1 MTKPIF
7 RDLLAT
13 EKPLIIPGAYD
24 ALSARLIEMAGFAA
38 CLVGGYAMVGARHA
52 LPDLGLV
59 GFGEMRNGV
68 ADILAATDLPV
79 LVDADNGYGDLKNV
93 ARTVRTYERMGISAL
108 FIEDQTNPK
117 RCGHMGGTGVV
128 PAEDFAVKIGAAAR
142 ARYSADTF
150 LIARTDA
157 RALNGLDDAL
167 RRCELCLEAGANGLY
182 VEAPQSIAELERIG
196 RLFDV
201 PLLVDLAESG
211 PLPFLKPLE
220 LAELGF
226 AMVIYPTALVYR
238 VAAAYAKF
246 LAELKTGAVDESDAV
261 SFEEW
266 KRMMRFDDW
275 ADAETGFGGKP

>member
-1 MTKPIF
+1 MTQPTF

-13 EKPLIIPGAYD
+13 EKPLIMPGAYD
-24 ALSARLIEMAGFAA
+24 ALSAQLIEMAGFKA
-38 CLVGGYAMVGARHA
+38 CFVGGYALVGARHA

-59 GFGEMRNGV
+59 GFGEMRNGI
-68 ADILAATDLPV
+68 ADILSATDLPL

-93 ARTVRTYERMGISAL
+93 ARTIRTYERMGVAAL
-108 FIEDQTNPK
+108 FVEDQTSPK

-128 PAEDFAVKIGAAAR
+128 PAEDFAVKIRTAAR
-142 ARYSADTF
+142 ARQNADTF

-167 RRCELCLEAGANGLY
+167 RRCELYLNAGADGLY
-182 VEAPQSIAELERIG
+182 IEAPQSVAELERIG
-196 RLFDV
+196 HLFDV

-226 AMVIYPTALVYR
+226 AMVIYPTALIYR

-246 LAELKTGAVDESDAV
+246 LAELKGGQVDESDAV
-261 SFEEW
+261 SFEDW

-275 ADAETGFGGKP
+275 ADAESGFGDRP